1 MFFKSFNYAFKFFG
15 YNEPAHSLLEA
26 ENNSRHCWTEAEHLD
41 GGQSMMY
48 IAKQPHSGGKALIS
62 R

>member
-1 MFFKSFNYAFKFFG
+1 MFFKSFNYAFKLSG

-26 ENNSRHCWTEAEHLD
+26 ENSSRQCWTEAERLY
-41 GGQSMMY
+41 GGHRMMY
-48 IAKQPHSGGKALIS
+48 VAKEPQSGFKALIS